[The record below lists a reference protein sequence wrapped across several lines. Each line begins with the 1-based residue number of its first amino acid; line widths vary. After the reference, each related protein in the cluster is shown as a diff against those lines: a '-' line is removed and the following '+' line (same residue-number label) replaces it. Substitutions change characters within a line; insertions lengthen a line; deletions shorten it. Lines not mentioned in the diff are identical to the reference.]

1 MNQMKGRLRVQS
13 QSSVLAMA
21 CRERDA
27 GLAQEVLAGRQS
39 TQPLPQALLQ
49 ALLALSRESSQ
60 PQLMEQLLA
69 VMRDT
74 GQALSVE
81 SVAELTEWAKR
92 LAR

>member
-1 MNQMKGRLRVQS
+1 MKGRLRVQS

-69 VMRDT
+69 VVRDT